1 MALGPVN
8 QGEFKMSRYTGPKL
22 RKIRRFG
29 EEFALIADRSTA
41 KKFIKS
47 HRKQPPGVHGHTNV
61 FRKHTGYGLQLR
73 EKQKARIFYH
83 IGEKQ
88 MRLYYNLATNKSG
101 SASENLMQILESRL
115 DNVIYRAG
123 FANSHPQ
130 ARQWVSHRQFS
141 LNGKRV
147 NIPSILVKPGDKIE
161 FVASKS
167 KVKDTIDILSK
178 DNQSVNW
185 LKIDNKKMTIE
196 VKNLPTRAEIDLPIN
211 EQLIIEFY
219 SR

>member
-1 MALGPVN
+1 
-8 QGEFKMSRYTGPKL
+8 MSRYTGPKL
-22 RKIRRFG
+22 RKIRRLG
-29 EEFALIADRSTA
+29 EDFAVAADRSTA

-47 HRKQPPGVHGHTNV
+47 HHKQPPGLHGHTNV

-83 IGEKQ
+83 ISEKQ
-88 MRLYYNLATNKSG
+88 MRRYYVMASQQKGSPSDNLI
-101 SASENLMQILESRL
+101 QILESRL

-147 NIPSILVKPGDKIE
+147 SVPSILVKPNDKIE
-161 FVASKS
+161 FAAGKS
-167 KVKDTIDILSK
+167 KAKDTMMATAK
-178 DNQSVNW
+178 ENKPMAW
-185 LKIDNKKMTIE
+185 LKVDTEKLTIE
-196 VKNLPTRAEIDLPIN
+196 IKNLPQRSEIDLPVN

>member
-1 MALGPVN
+1 
-8 QGEFKMSRYTGPKL
+8 MSRYTGPKL

-29 EEFALIADRSTA
+29 EEFALISDRSTA

-47 HRKQPPGVHGHTNV
+47 HRKQPPGAHGHTNT

-88 MRLYYNLATNKSG
+88 MRLYYNSASSRSG
-101 SASENLMQILESRL
+101 SASENLMQTLESRL
-115 DNVIYRAG
+115 DNVIYRSG

-130 ARQWVSHRQFS
+130 ARQWISHRQFS

-147 NIPSILVKPGDKIE
+147 NIPSILVKAGDKIE

-167 KVKDTIDILSK
+167 KVRDIIASLSK
-178 DNQSVNW
+178 ENQPVNW
-185 LKIDNKKMTIE
+185 LKVDDKKMTIE
-196 VKNLPTRAEIDLPIN
+196 IKNLPTRAEIDLLID

>member
-1 MALGPVN
+1 MN
-8 QGEFKMSRYTGPKL
+8 RYTGPKL
-22 RKIRRFG
+22 RKIRRFD
-29 EEFALIADRSTA
+29 EEFALASDRSTA
-41 KKFIKS
+41 KKFVKS
-47 HRKQPPGVHGHTNV
+47 HRKQPPGMHGRTNT

-83 IGEKQ
+83 ITEKQ
-88 MRLYYNLATNKSG
+88 MRRYYDMASRQSG
-101 SASENLMQILESRL
+101 STSDNLIQILESRI

-141 LNGKRV
+141 LNGKRINV
-147 NIPSILVKPGDKIE
+147 PSILVKPGDKIT
-161 FVASKS
+161 FGANKS
-167 KVKDTIDILSK
+167 KTKDAMISLATENKPTS
-178 DNQSVNW
+178 W
-185 LKIDNKKMTIE
+185 LKVDPKNISIE
-196 VKNLPTRAEIDLPIN
+196 VINIPTRIEVALPIN

>member
-1 MALGPVN
+1 
-8 QGEFKMSRYTGPKL
+8 MSRYTGPKL
-22 RKIRRFG
+22 RKIRRLG
-29 EEFALIADRSTA
+29 EDFAVAADRSTA

-47 HRKQPPGVHGHTNV
+47 HHKQPPGLHGHTNV
-61 FRKHTGYGLQLR
+61 FRKHTGYSLQLR

-88 MRLYYNLATNKSG
+88 MSRYYVMASQQKGSPSDNLI
-101 SASENLMQILESRL
+101 QILESRL

-147 NIPSILVKPGDKIE
+147 SVPSILVVPNDKIE
-161 FVASKS
+161 FAAGKS
-167 KVKDTIDILSK
+167 KAKDTMMAIAK
-178 DNQSVNW
+178 ENKPTAW
-185 LKIDNKKMTIE
+185 LKVDAEKLTIE
-196 VKNLPTRAEIDLPIN
+196 IKNMPQRSEIDLPIN